1 MPAINYFPT
10 FSPEEEILANLA
22 YASDWCKDQYG
33 SRNIQTMLESGNEY
47 LRNKIF
53 DYLLLDLP
61 ELVYDKF
68 GNYVIQKYID
78 IGSPQHQQ
86 TIYDF
91 VRRELLFISL
101 HSYGCR
107 VVQKVVEFAQEKTQM
122 QAEIMKE
129 IEPHLMQIVLNQNG
143 NHIIQKIL
151 EVFNKESTV
160 SLARLILSSV
170 CDLPL
175 SWRSSPSTRSDAGW
189 SRNTSKTDETKTHAG
204 TCCSN

>member
-1 MPAINYFPT
+1 MPTINYFPT
-10 FSPEEEILANLA
+10 FSPEEEILANLT

-33 SRNIQTMLESGNEY
+33 SRNIQNMLESGNEY

-78 IGSPQHQQ
+78 IGSPQNQQ

-91 VRRELLFISL
+91 VKRELLFISL

-107 VVQKVVEFAQEKTQM
+107 VVQKIVEFAHDKTQI

-129 IEPHLMQIVLNQNG
+129 IEPHLMQIILNQNG

-151 EVFNKESTV
+151 EVFNKENSI
-160 SLARLILSSV
+160 SLAKLILNSVSYLELSSKNY
-170 CDLPL
+170 
-175 SWRSSPSTRSDAGW
+175 PSIPSVA
-189 SRNTSKTDETKTHAG
+189 A
-204 TCCSN
+204 